1 MFQTLRNAWKIADLR
16 KKLLFTLFIVA
27 IFRIGCHIPVPFI
40 DHSAVKAMM
49 DGFGAGNLLGYMNML
64 SGGALSQ
71 ATIFALSISPYITAQ
86 IIVQLLTI
94 AIPAL
99 ERMSKNG
106 EEGRKQINNITK
118 YATIVLALIQ
128 ALAYYLTMKN
138 STGVIT
144 DDSWFKAIVIII
156 TFTAGA
162 MLVMWLGNQID
173 KSGIGNGISMILFA
187 GILAGGPSAATTLW
201 AYFKM
206 GERDFKY
213 YILVPVIVIMFL
225 LIIAFIVLM
234 TNAERRIPVQYA
246 KRVVGRKMYGG
257 QATNIPIK
265 VNMSGVLPIIFASSI
280 MALPGTIGAF
290 LEQKIEDG
298 SFWDK
303 FFNLFEYTN
312 WLYGVLLF
320 LLIIAF
326 NYFYVA
332 IQYNPVQ
339 IANDLRKNNGGVPG
353 IRPGKPTSDFIAK
366 VVSKITLLGGLFLG
380 VMAVLP
386 IIVGAITGINIAL
399 GGTTVMILV
408 GVAIDTVRELE
419 SQMMMRHYK
428 GFLE

>member
-16 KKLLFTLFIVA
+16 KKLLFTLFIVV
-27 IFRIGCHIPVPFI
+27 IFRIGCHVPVPFI
-40 DHSAVKAMM
+40 DHSAVKTMM

-106 EEGRKQINNITK
+106 EEGRKQLEKITK
-118 YATIVLALIQ
+118 YGTIVLSIVQ
-128 ALAYYLTMKN
+128 AVAYYFTMKAN
-138 STGVIT
+138 GVIT
-144 DDSWFKAIVIII
+144 NGNWAKATVIVA

-201 AYFKM
+201 QYFMM
-206 GERDFKY
+206 GGAN
-213 YILVPVIVIMFL
+213 YILVPVIIVMFL

-257 QATNIPIK
+257 NSTNLPIK

-280 MALPGTIGAF
+280 MAIPGTIGAF
-290 LEQKIEDG
+290 VNVKEG
-298 SFWDK
+298 GFWSG
-303 FFNLFEYTN
+303 FFNLFQYNN
-312 WLYGVLLF
+312 WLYGILLF

-332 IQYNPVQ
+332 IQYNPIQ

-386 IIVGAITGINIAL
+386 IIVGALTGINIAL